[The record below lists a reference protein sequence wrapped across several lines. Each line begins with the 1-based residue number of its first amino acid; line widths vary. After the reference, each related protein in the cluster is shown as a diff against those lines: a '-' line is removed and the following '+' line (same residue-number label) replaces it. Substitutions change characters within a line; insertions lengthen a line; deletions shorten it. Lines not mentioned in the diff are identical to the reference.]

1 MAANV
6 KTIVVCPLTLK
17 VLRMHMLVS
26 SNELFGLSLK
36 MLLPVLRCDMSTL
49 FC

>member
-1 MAANV
+1 MDANV

-26 SNELFGLSLK
+26 SNELFGLFK
-36 MLLPVLRCDMSTL
+36 DVVACAAV
-49 FC
+49 